1 MPFAIVEAC
10 EEDGTQ
16 ELCVVPEGWILD
28 TRHTET
34 ILLWPKFVGPKMY
47 KLLNDGDSVGNTTW
61 LKMDCVV
68 KKIDIPNQLVAY
80 EQLLKMKGVSIETPK
95 STPVRVQKSESPCRI
110 EEDLPESSIQN
121 DISDIRKD
129 KASPVPAAS
138 LTGRELTTA
147 LKLKHVSEI
156 DLINFLRKMEG
167 QIFVLEVYV
176 RKVNDKL
183 VRLESIAQLVLQK
196 HGITAVETIQH
207 RSPMINDLEF
217 EQIDTLESM
226 EAFNENL
233 QNPVFQEQ
241 IFHWLDCNIT
251 DDKSENRM
259 TEAIDLLFTK
269 KFMTKCSW
277 TGVGRGSEKIAMM
290 RMVNITKL
298 FRRIGT
304 CDDVV
309 MNPRM
314 VMLFFMK
321 KLRNAGRRSEMKH
334 LRRSTTHY
342 FKSNKTKSEN

>member
-1 MPFAIVEAC
+1 MPFAIVEAR
-10 EEDGTQ
+10 EEDGTRV
-16 ELCVVPEGWILD
+16 LCVVPEGWILD
-28 TRHTET
+28 TRHKET
-34 ILLWPKFVGPKMY
+34 ILLWPKVVGPKMY

-68 KKIDIPNQLVAY
+68 KKIDIPNQLVAC
-80 EQLLKMKGVSIETPK
+80 EDILKMKGVSIETRK
-95 STPVRVQKSESPCRI
+95 STPERNQKSESPAKI
-110 EEDLPESSIQN
+110 DTELLLQT
-121 DISDIRKD
+121 DISSTRME
-129 KASPVPAAS
+129 KASPVPAAI
-138 LTGRELTTA
+138 LTGGEITTTS
-147 LKLKHVSEI
+147 KLKQASEI
-156 DLINFLRKMEG
+156 DVLNFLRKMEG

-176 RKVNDKL
+176 RKVNDKII
-183 VRLESIAQLVLQK
+183 RLESLVQLVLHK
-196 HGITAVETIQH
+196 YGIRTVATTHHQ
-207 RSPMINDLEF
+207 PMISDLQF

-233 QNPVFQEQ
+233 QNTTFQEQ
-241 IFHWLDCNIT
+241 IFAWLSTNLT
-251 DDKSENRM
+251 EDKSENRM

-304 CDDVV
+304 YGDVV

-321 KLRNAGRRSEMKH
+321 KLRNAGRRSEVKH

-342 FKSNKTKSEN
+342 FKSNKVKSEH